1 MTEKDMKLRK
11 FIATTIREFLNE
23 NIDKTPN
30 ELYHYTSEVNF
41 ERIMDSNRMIPSERY
56 SNRLSTTSDENYHRK
71 EHGLDYGNLTV
82 RITLD
87 IDKLIYDGYIFIPF
101 DHNTKQNKIGSE
113 FEYIISEPIE
123 NIKKYIKYITIFENP
138 SKLGYIDKVNTDY
151 ANKYYN
157 LI

>member
-1 MTEKDMKLRK
+1 MSEDIRK
-11 FIATTIREFLNE
+11 MIDKVKNFKQFINE
-23 NIDKTPN
+23 DTDKTPN
-30 ELYHYTSEVNF
+30 ELYHYTSEVKF
-41 ERIMDSNRMIPSERY
+41 DRIMDSNRMIPSEKY
-56 SNRLSTTSDENYHRK
+56 DNRLSTTSDENYHRK
-71 EHGLDYGNLTV
+71 EQGLDYGNLTV

-87 IDKLIYDGYIFIPF
+87 NDKLMDDGYIFIPF
-101 DHNTKQNKIGSE
+101 DHSTKQNKIGRE

-138 SKLGYIDKVNTDY
+138 AKLGYIDKVTTDY